1 LSIVCGVLT
10 LQDKAV
16 QPNTTEGFFSM
27 TNSFI
32 RTTPMLRLEAAGH
45 VVRLNVPLAD
55 VAGRI
60 ASGEVDSRREAP

>member
-1 LSIVCGVLT
+1 
-10 LQDKAV
+10 LQDKAA

-32 RTTPMLRLEAAGH
+32 RTTPMLRLYAVGH

>member
-1 LSIVCGVLT
+1 
-10 LQDKAV
+10 
-16 QPNTTEGFFSM
+16 M

-32 RTTPMLRLEAAGH
+32 RTTPMLRLYAVGH